1 MRLMRGNV
9 AGWMMAVIVL
19 IAATTAHAC
28 PKCGSG
34 PNGECGPDCTCCG
47 GGHAS
52 APDAPLPTAP
62 DPEPGVVDVLM
73 LDFQFVPED
82 ITVTPGTTVRWTN
95 EDFDAHDT
103 ISDDALWHSEYL
115 ANGQS
120 FEYTFT
126 DDRIQQLSYYC
137 SIHGGMTGS
146 VTVVV
151 PEPSTFSL
159 LLLLSM
165 IHRGRPLRSLPGQRS
180 KPPKA
185 KGMRSSNLPRS
196 GSGSV
201 RPI

>member
-1 MRLMRGNV
+1 MRVIRGNG
-9 AGWMMAVIVL
+9 AGWMIAFIVL

-34 PNGECGPDCTCCG
+34 PSGECGPECTCCG
-47 GGHAS
+47 GAHAS
-52 APDAPLPTAP
+52 EPQSPPLDAPP
-62 DPEPGVVDVLM
+62 PEPGVVDVLM

-82 ITVTPGTTVRWTN
+82 ITVTPGTTVRWIN
-95 EDFDAHDT
+95 EDFDTHDT

-115 ANGQS
+115 GNGDT

-137 SIHGGMTGS
+137 SLHGGMTGS

-151 PEPSTFSL
+151 PEPGAVSLIL
-159 LLLLSM
+159 LLWM
-165 IHRGRPLRSLPGQRS
+165 NHRGRPLRSLPGQRS
-180 KPPKA
+180 RPPKA

-201 RPI
+201 LPI